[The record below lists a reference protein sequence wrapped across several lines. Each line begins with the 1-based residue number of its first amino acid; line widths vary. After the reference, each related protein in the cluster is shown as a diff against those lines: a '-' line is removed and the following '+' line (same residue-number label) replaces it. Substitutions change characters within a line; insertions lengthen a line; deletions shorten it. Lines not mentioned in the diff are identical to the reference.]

1 MTTDAATTST
11 ERAADPQPLD
21 TMALLAE
28 LADTARAELA
38 SLERIEGL
46 LGTLIRQ
53 QRENAAQSART
64 PPRGAAPPSE
74 ARTRRSSPR
83 APARAQQR
91 SLEQQGE
98 MCGCGE
104 NELYADY
111 PQCSG
116 CYREG
121 QGLPRDRCV
130 DCGNWSGSKWMRC
143 RPCNE
148 GRGRHGG

>member
-1 MTTDAATTST
+1 MTDAATTEPKT
-11 ERAADPQPLD
+11 DADLQPLD
-21 TMALLAE
+21 AMALLAE
-28 LADTARAELA
+28 IADTAKAELA

-53 QRENAAQSART
+53 GREGAAQSARSASRST
-64 PPRGAAPPSE
+64 AAPPKTGQGR
-74 ARTRRSSPR
+74 AAPR

-91 SLEQQGE
+91 SLEQRGE

-104 NELYADY
+104 IELYADY
-111 PQCSG
+111 EQCAG

-121 QGLPRDRCV
+121 RGLPRDRCV
-130 DCGNWSGSKWMRC
+130 DCGEWSGAKWLRC

-148 GRGRHGG
+148 ERRRGG